1 MYRTL
6 LIIGISLAA
15 PAYGQ
20 TVYKCPTPD
29 GKISY
34 QRAKCPEG
42 GRMVIQDNGKSSGDE
57 NQTSLRPGEQALLN
71 DSQKREQAERQA
83 ATKADAKTQPAI
95 QPSVTKS
102 EAWRGLDKIQ
112 QESTATINSLTRMLK

>member
-1 MYRTL
+1 MNRTL
-6 LIIGISLAA
+6 LIISLSLAV

-20 TVYKCPTPD
+20 TVYKCPTQD

-34 QRAKCPEG
+34 QRAKCPDG
-42 GRMVIQDNGKSSGDE
+42 GRMPIQDNGKASGDE

-71 DSQKREQAERQA
+71 DSQKREQAERQD
-83 ATKADAKTQPAI
+83 ATKADTKTQPAT

-102 EAWRGLDKIQ
+102 EAWRGLDRIQ
-112 QESTATINSLTRMLK
+112 KESTATIHSLTRMLK

>member
-1 MYRTL
+1 MNRTL
-6 LIIGISLAA
+6 LIISLSLAV

-34 QRAKCPEG
+34 QRAKCPD
-42 GRMVIQDNGKSSGDE
+42 GRRMPIQDNGKASGDE

-71 DSQKREQAERQA
+71 DSQKREQAERQD
-83 ATKADAKTQPAI
+83 ATKADTKTQPSA
-95 QPSVTKS
+95 TKS
-102 EAWRGLDKIQ
+102 EAWRGLDRIQ
-112 QESTATINSLTRMLK
+112 KESTATIHSLTRMLK

>member
-1 MYRTL
+1 MNRTL
-6 LIIGISLAA
+6 LIISLSLAV

-29 GKISY
+29 GKTSY
-34 QRAKCPEG
+34 QRAKCSD
-42 GRMVIQDNGKSSGDE
+42 GRRMPIQDNGKASGDE

-71 DSQKREQAERQA
+71 DSQKREQAERQD
-83 ATKADAKTQPAI
+83 ATKADTKT

-102 EAWRGLDKIQ
+102 EAWRGLDRIQ
-112 QESTATINSLTRMLK
+112 KESTATIHSLTRMLK